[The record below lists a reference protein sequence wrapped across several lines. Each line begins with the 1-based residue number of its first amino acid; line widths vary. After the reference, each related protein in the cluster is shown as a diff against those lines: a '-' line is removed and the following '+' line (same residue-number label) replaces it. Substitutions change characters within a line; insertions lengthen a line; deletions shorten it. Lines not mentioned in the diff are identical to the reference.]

1 MGLEK
6 LMQNPY
12 AWAVLSLCTVISVLF
27 AIWAYGKG
35 KRKLEISY
43 YSTTNEIVRDGKY
56 LIPDLIVLYRDEAIN
71 NLTATR
77 YAIWNS
83 GTEVLNNSDIVAS
96 VPLQILND
104 DSTGNILDAIIIEQ
118 SEETNMF
125 KVIEKTPQCIK
136 INFDYANKMDGI
148 VVQVLHT
155 GAASSL
161 KVDCKIKGG
170 KAPKNVNN
178 SFAESINKEKS
189 RKANAIA
196 TAIAGIITVLILFGA
211 TFLYMLKDSPY
222 IPKEILEM
230 LLQEPSRD
238 DYIMLFISIIVLA
251 ILVFFEAWIMIK
263 SAFYIKIPP
272 KLRGSFTEG
281 ENDPKS
287 TKTVRSKVTAIL
299 HMKNHSSDV

>member
-1 MGLEK
+1 
-6 LMQNPY
+6 MQNPY

-27 AIWAYGKG
+27 AMWAYGRG

-56 LIPDLIVLYRDEAIN
+56 LIPDLIVLYREEAIN

-96 VPLQILND
+96 VPLQILSD
-104 DSTGNILDAIIIEQ
+104 DSSGNILDAIIIEQ

-125 KVIEKTPQCIK
+125 RIIEKTPQCIK
-136 INFDYANKMDGI
+136 INFDYANTLDGI

-155 GAASSL
+155 GTASSL

-170 KAPKNVNN
+170 KALKNVNS
-178 SFAESINKEKS
+178 SFAERVNKEKS
-189 RKANAIA
+189 QKANAIA
-196 TAIAGIITVLILFGA
+196 TTLTGTILVLALFGI
-211 TFLYMLKDSPY
+211 TIIYMLKDSPY
-222 IPKEILEM
+222 IPKEVSEILFR
-230 LLQEPSRD
+230 EPIRD
-238 DYIMLFISIIVLA
+238 DYIKLLILTIILA

-272 KLRGSFTEG
+272 KLRGSFTKG
-281 ENDPKS
+281 ENDLKS
-287 TKTVRSKVTAIL
+287 TKTMWSMVTAIL